1 MKRPGAFFVVL
12 FLGVFTLSA
21 ACSSQDE
28 PTPGGADASSLEPGD
43 PSAASSAVSS
53 TTSSNQA
60 AADLGVM
67 PDVVATVNDTE
78 ITKAALVARAKS
90 IQGQLPPGTG
100 QDSLDFYLRVLDDL
114 ISSELLHQ
122 SSTAKGFVP
131 TEAELDAQVA
141 QVRSQ
146 FPDQAQF
153 DQVLAAQG
161 LNEETLREMMIRDLG
176 IQKLI
181 EAEFA
186 SEVEVTAEQKQTFYQ
201 ENSAQMKEPEQVR
214 LSHILAGADEN
225 ATPEQRGQAKKKTVE
240 IRARAVA
247 GEDFAALA
255 SENSDDSGSKANGG
269 ELPWVGR
276 GDTVPPF
283 EAAAFALAL
292 GEISEV
298 VETRYGYHVIKMA
311 ERKEGGTI
319 PFEQAEAQIDQFLR
333 EQAIRDRVQTEVD
346 ALKAAGDVETFI

>member
-1 MKRPGAFFVVL
+1 MKRPAIFFVVL
-12 FLGVFTLSA
+12 FLCVFALSP
-21 ACSSQDE
+21 ACSSPDE
-28 PTPGGADASSLEPGD
+28 PTPGSAEASSLEPGSESVA
-43 PSAASSAVSS
+43 PS
-53 TTSSNQA
+53 TQI
-60 AADLGVM
+60 AADLAAM

-78 ITKAALVARAKS
+78 ITKAALLARAKS

-100 QDSLDFYLRVLDDL
+100 QDSLDFYMRVLDDL

-131 TEAELDAQVA
+131 TAAELDAQVA
-141 QVRSQ
+141 QIRSQ
-146 FPDQAQF
+146 LPEQAQF

-181 EAEFA
+181 ESEFA

-201 ENSAQMKEPEQVR
+201 ENGEQMKEPEQVR
-214 LSHILAGADEN
+214 LSHILVGADEN
-225 ATPEQRGQAKKKTVE
+225 ATPEQREQAKKKTE
-240 IRARAVA
+240 DIRTRAVA

-255 SENSDDSGSKANGG
+255 SENSDDPGSKANGG
-269 ELPWVGR
+269 ELSWVSR

-283 EAAAFALAL
+283 EAAAFALSP

-298 VETRYGYHVIKMA
+298 VETRYGYHVIKLA

-333 EQAIRDRVQTEVD
+333 QQAIRDRVKTEVD
-346 ALKAAGDVETFI
+346 ALKAAGDVEILI